1 MNLNNWKTKI
11 NCRRGELNLAATPA
25 CGGICIFQHS
35 KEFSMVNIPTFE
47 LECTASWRRNL
58 SRGWQ
63 KERNV
68 HTTESVDANAKT
80 RHRSAGKKKAL
91 ACCVVQWM
99 PLSECHRATYVLR
112 SGTYMHVHDMRASRF
127 VWKAVLSKHCVESIL
142 WIKCTAFDNL
152 DAHNLSLGPS
162 WGAGPIIQTSGTN
175 GPFYKFQPLEMSSE
189 KRGT

>member
-47 LECTASWRRNL
+47 LECTVSWRRNL

-68 HTTESVDANAKT
+68 HTTDSVDANAKT
-80 RHRSAGKKKAL
+80 QHRLAGKKRRHLHA
-91 ACCVVQWM
+91 VSH
-99 PLSECHRATYVLR
+99 SECHSVSVTVQRTCYVQERTCMCTIWGPADLFGKQCFQSTVWNPYCGLNARRLTIWTRTICPWVQVGERGR
-112 SGTYMHVHDMRASRF
+112 S
-127 VWKAVLSKHCVESIL
+127 SKRLEPTGHSI
-142 WIKCTAFDNL
+142 NS
-152 DAHNLSLGPS
+152 SL
-162 WGAGPIIQTSGTN
+162 
-175 GPFYKFQPLEMSSE
+175 
-189 KRGT
+189 

>member
-47 LECTASWRRNL
+47 LECTVSWRRNL

-68 HTTESVDANAKT
+68 HTTDSVDANAKT
-80 RHRSAGKKKAL
+80 RHRSAGKKRRHLHA
-91 ACCVVQWM
+91 VSH
-99 PLSECHRATYVLR
+99 SECHSVIVTVQRTCYVQERTCMCTIWGPADLF
-112 SGTYMHVHDMRASRF
+112 G
-127 VWKAVLSKHCVESIL
+127 KHCVESIL

-152 DAHNLSLGPS
+152 DAYNLSLGPS
-162 WGAGPIIQTSGTN
+162 WGAEPIIQTSGTN

-189 KRGT
+189 KRGA